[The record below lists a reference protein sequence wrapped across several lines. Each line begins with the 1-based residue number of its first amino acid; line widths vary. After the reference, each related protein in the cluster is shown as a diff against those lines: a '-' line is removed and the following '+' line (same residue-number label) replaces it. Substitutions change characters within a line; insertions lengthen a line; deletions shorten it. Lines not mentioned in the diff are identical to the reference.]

1 MGWSC
6 CWFARLSKT
15 TKVVPW
21 MYNKLSKYCKY
32 LQKNRQ
38 NTINL
43 QKKSRYKW
51 IRKIKKR
58 PVSVAPVIGYGRTN
72 ERTDER
78 TYHFYVSSS
87 LKQSHSCL
95 VANQLDIYIYIYR
108 YMKFFI
114 IFTSTQS
121 INKFRYRRRIHDT
134 SKSPQ
139 PAHQYSSTSSEAS
152 YHQMNLREAHRRRWK
167 VLRPESNLWLEI
179 KKGFKTRVLW
189 TRN

>member
-1 MGWSC
+1 MKFLSLLLQFKQIKSSGIEDRFMNAANLLLNWINIIQLPL
-6 CWFARLSKT
+6 RLVI
-15 TKVVPW
+15 TKCTYDKHIEGDGGFW
-21 MYNKLSKYCKY
+21 DLSLISDYKL
-32 LQKNRQ
+32 
-38 NTINL
+38 
-43 QKKSRYKW
+43 
-51 IRKIKKR
+51 KR
-58 PVSVAPVIGYGRTN
+58 FWDMR
-72 ERTDER
+72 
-78 TYHFYVSSS
+78 
-87 LKQSHSCL
+87 L
-95 VANQLDIYIYIYR
+95 YR

-167 VLRPESNLWLEI
+167 VFRPESNLWLEI